1 MQLSANSV
9 KLLSGGNVIKQGDQT
24 PLTFE
29 LFDEQGN
36 LVELQEA
43 TVKVK
48 IANNQIVLLE
58 KTTTI
63 NPDNTVSFS
72 LSKDDVLGNGKMR
85 LEFSVTYANSIVEK
99 FPAEGWQE
107 IMITPTLDDLSAGN
121 VAVITIEQ
129 FEQRINTAVTEANT
143 ATTAA
148 NNAANTANQVAQDVS
163 EATTAAN
170 NAASNAN
177 TAANAANTAAISA
190 NDAAA
195 AANASAGEAET
206 AATNATNASDAANTA
221 SNAANLASIAA
232 SDAADLANTAAS
244 NADAA
249 TNSATTAAE
258 NANTATTAANNA
270 AVNTQAIVDNTKFIE
285 IYNPLTQYKKNNIV
299 SLNGSSFIAKRDTMG
314 NTPIGDASDL
324 NWGLIAQRG
333 VDGTG
338 SVSTVNN
345 IPPDENGN
353 VEITIPDPDLSGYE
367 TVTGAQEKADA
378 AEANAIA
385 WGKSYG
391 LGTVSKTLSSVDLD
405 GVAENGL
412 YYASAVSNRPIA
424 ENGYLIVQVLSSVYS
439 AQKYITA
446 TSNREFRRINNNGTW
461 SAWEEIIGSEEFTQF
476 QDDVAL
482 HQAEDAIHVAGGTA
496 NAIAISTSQNYAY
509 TQHKRLSFKAVTDN
523 TGNVTIDVDGKGAMP
538 ALKFDGTQLAAGSI
552 KAGKVYDFYY
562 DTANGGRFFLIAK
575 ASGNATA
582 GDVLAGKT
590 ASGDDG
596 EFIGSMPNNGAVT
609 ITPGSTNKVIPT
621 GYHNGAGIVSGDA
634 DLVAGNIK
642 SGINIFGVTG
652 TLNPMRPG
660 DTVVIS
666 NTSSLGTTS
675 TNMTKMKEV
684 QVHTGG
690 QYRIKF
696 SMWHYGNNSQ
706 YSYAQI
712 YVNGVAKGVLRSTNS
727 ISGEVQFTEDMV
739 INGGDAVQIFARSGN
754 GHQVAIGNMFFS
766 IELLFNIYM

>member
-148 NNAANTANQVAQDVS
+148 NNAANAANQVAQEVG

-170 NAASNAN
+170 TAASNAN
-177 TAANAANTAAISA
+177 TAANAANTAATSA

-195 AANASAGEAET
+195 AANASAEEAET
-206 AATNATNASDAANTA
+206 AATNATNASDSANTA

-412 YYASAVSNRPIA
+412 YYASAVANRPIT
-424 ENGYLIVQVLSSVYS
+424 ENGYLIVQVLSGVYS
-439 AQKYITA
+439 SQKYITA
-446 TSNREFRRINNNGTW
+446 TTNREFRRINNNGTW
-461 SAWEEIIGSEEFTQF
+461 SAWEEIIGSDEFTQF
-476 QDDVAL
+476 QDEVTSHLADDVS
-482 HQAEDAIHVAGGTA
+482 HVKYGVATGSA
-496 NAIAISTSQNYAY
+496 NTYA
-509 TQHKRLSFKAVTDN
+509 V
-523 TGNVTIDVDGKGAMP
+523 
-538 ALKFDGTQLAAGSI
+538 
-552 KAGKVYDFYY
+552 
-562 DTANGGRFFLIAK
+562 
-575 ASGNATA
+575 
-582 GDVLAGKT
+582 
-590 ASGDDG
+590 
-596 EFIGSMPNNGAVT
+596 
-609 ITPGSTNKVIPT
+609 
-621 GYHNGAGIVSGDA
+621 
-634 DLVAGNIK
+634 
-642 SGINIFGVTG
+642 
-652 TLNPMRPG
+652 TLNPAP
-660 DTVVIS
+660 V
-666 NTSSLGTTS
+666 
-675 TNMTKMKEV
+675 
-684 QVHTGG
+684 
-690 QYRIKF
+690 
-696 SMWHYGNNSQ
+696 
-706 YSYAQI
+706 A
-712 YVNGVAKGVLRSTNS
+712 YVEG
-727 ISGEVQFTEDMV
+727 M
-739 INGGDAVQIFARSGN
+739 AVS
-754 GHQVAIGNMFFS
+754 
-766 IELLFNIYM
+766 

>member
-24 PLTFE
+24 PITFE
-29 LFDEQGN
+29 LIDETGN
-36 LVELQEA
+36 LVNLEGS
-43 TVKVK
+43 TVIVK
-48 IANNQIVLLE
+48 IANPQILVLE
-58 KTTTI
+58 KNATI
-63 NPDNTVSFS
+63 NEDNTISIA
-72 LSKDDVLGNGKMR
+72 LSQSDITGHGVMR
-85 LEFSVTYANSIVEK
+85 LEFHVTYPDQQKEI
-99 FPAEGWQE
+99 FPADGWQE
-107 IMITPTLDDLSAGN
+107 IKITPSLDVLDNGN
-121 VAVITIEQ
+121 VSVITIEQ

-143 ATTAA
+143 AATAA
-148 NNAANTANQVAQDVS
+148 NNAANAANQVAQEVG

-170 NAASNAN
+170 TAASNAN
-177 TAANAANTAAISA
+177 TAANAANTAATSA

-195 AANASAGEAET
+195 AANASAEEAET
-206 AATNATNASDAANTA
+206 AATNATNASDSANTA

-232 SDAADLANTAAS
+232 SDAADIANTAAS

-299 SLNGSSFIAKRDTMG
+299 SFNGSSFIAKRDTMG

-412 YYASAVSNRPIA
+412 YYASAVANRPIT
-424 ENGYLIVQVLSSVYS
+424 ENGYLIVQVLSGVYS
-439 AQKYITA
+439 SQKYITA
-446 TSNREFRRINNNGTW
+446 TTNREFRRINNNGTW

-476 QDDVAL
+476 QDEVTSHL
-482 HQAEDAIHVAGGTA
+482 AEKASKTAFGHVQVGDGI
-496 NAIAISTSQNYAY
+496 N
-509 TQHKRLSFKAVTDN
+509 VTD
-523 TGNVTIDVDGKGAMP
+523 G
-538 ALKFDGTQLAAGSI
+538 
-552 KAGKVYDFYY
+552 
-562 DTANGGRFFLIAK
+562 
-575 ASGNATA
+575 
-582 GDVLAGKT
+582 
-590 ASGDDG
+590 
-596 EFIGSMPNNGAVT
+596 
-609 ITPGSTNKVIPT
+609 
-621 GYHNGAGIVSGDA
+621 
-634 DLVAGNIK
+634 
-642 SGINIFGVTG
+642 
-652 TLNPMRPG
+652 
-660 DTVVIS
+660 VIS
-666 NTSSLGTTS
+666 VAE
-675 TNMTKMKEV
+675 MT
-684 QVHTGG
+684 
-690 QYRIKF
+690 
-696 SMWHYGNNSQ
+696 
-706 YSYAQI
+706 
-712 YVNGVAKGVLRSTNS
+712 
-727 ISGEVQFTEDMV
+727 
-739 INGGDAVQIFARSGN
+739 
-754 GHQVAIGNMFFS
+754 
-766 IELLFNIYM
+766 

>member
-446 TSNREFRRINNNGTW
+446 TTNREFRRINNNGTW

-476 QDDVAL
+476 QDEVSS
-482 HQAEDAIHVAGGTA
+482 H
-496 NAIAISTSQNYAY
+496 
-509 TQHKRLSFKAVTDN
+509 
-523 TGNVTIDVDGKGAMP
+523 
-538 ALKFDGTQLAAGSI
+538 LA
-552 KAGKVYDFYY
+552 D
-562 DTANGGRFFLIAK
+562 
-575 ASGNATA
+575 
-582 GDVLAGKT
+582 
-590 ASGDDG
+590 
-596 EFIGSMPNNGAVT
+596 
-609 ITPGSTNKVIPT
+609 
-621 GYHNGAGIVSGDA
+621 
-634 DLVAGNIK
+634 
-642 SGINIFGVTG
+642 
-652 TLNPMRPG
+652 
-660 DTVVIS
+660 
-666 NTSSLGTTS
+666 
-675 TNMTKMKEV
+675 
-684 QVHTGG
+684 
-690 QYRIKF
+690 
-696 SMWHYGNNSQ
+696 
-706 YSYAQI
+706 
-712 YVNGVAKGVLRSTNS
+712 YVK
-727 ISGEVQFTEDMV
+727 
-739 INGGDAVQIFARSGN
+739 
-754 GHQVAIGNMFFS
+754 HP
-766 IELLFNIYM
+766 